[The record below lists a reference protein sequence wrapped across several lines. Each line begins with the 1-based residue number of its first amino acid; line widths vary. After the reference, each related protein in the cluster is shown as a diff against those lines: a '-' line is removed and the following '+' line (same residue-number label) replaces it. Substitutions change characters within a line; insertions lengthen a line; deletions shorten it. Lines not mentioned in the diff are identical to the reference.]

1 MRSWVVSTNAAGRR
15 ARTRTCGLLTQEVE
29 QTSELLW
36 VWRLVVEAQADE
48 IAVGRTTILQGTSRT
63 EQMAKI
69 AARMATSLLRESASA
84 LEGQDA

>member
-29 QTSELLW
+29 QTSEMLW
-36 VWRLVVEAQADE
+36 VWRLVVEAQADD

-63 EQMAKI
+63 EQMAVV
-69 AARMATSLLRESASA
+69 AARMAAAAVRVQAEA
-84 LEGQDA
+84 LEAQDA